1 MVDVRR
7 IPLVGDDADV
17 DDPRGRIHPRRR
29 DRCRHAVDRG
39 ALRRRHGELLLS
51 AREPLEDA
59 QNVLVE
65 RAGEPAAAE
74 LRLPRRAR
82 HRDRI
87 GPVLHQI
94 AGRDAELDPEVG
106 VGEGRPV
113 DDALGRVVVD
123 IHSVDL
129 REVAVA
135 VADARAQPSC
145 RARLLQRALGAVLAQ
160 RMGARPFRRLAVA
173 APLQALLERGRSAQR
188 SEDTRAPGR
197 IIARR
202 GKVAL
207 GKRVGLIFLLAREA
221 EGPQSGLLRDIVR
234 DRGAA
239 ENRADDL
246 SEHAERIAL
255 RILLADVGMVG
266 GDMRGLVAEREGELG
281 LVVDDAH
288 QLASDVDIAAGDG
301 EGVLDRRI
309 NRRVMERLPRVRHA
323 GDRADPAADELD
335 IGRARTGL
343 GPAQFLHDG
352 GMLALSLG
360 DVARVEVACAGLGAD
375 ERRTDGD
382 RRGGGQQDA
391 FAHDSTLRTG
401 PK

>member
-1 MVDVRR
+1 MR
-7 IPLVGDDADV
+7 
-17 DDPRGRIHPRRR
+17 
-29 DRCRHAVDRG
+29 
-39 ALRRRHGELLLS
+39 
-51 AREPLEDA
+51 
-59 QNVLVE
+59 
-65 RAGEPAAAE
+65 
-74 LRLPRRAR
+74 
-82 HRDRI
+82 
-87 GPVLHQI
+87 
-94 AGRDAELDPEVG
+94 
-106 VGEGRPV
+106 
-113 DDALGRVVVD
+113 
-123 IHSVDL
+123 
-129 REVAVA
+129 
-135 VADARAQPSC
+135 
-145 RARLLQRALGAVLAQ
+145 
-160 RMGARPFRRLAVA
+160 ARPFRRGTAVA
-173 APLQALLERGRSAQR
+173 SLDPGFESAGTGQGRQHSGA
-188 SEDTRAPGR
+188 TAR
-197 IIARR
+197 IVAGVDQIADAEPVR
-202 GKVAL
+202 
-207 GKRVGLIFLLAREA
+207 LIFLLAREA

-255 RILLADVGMVG
+255 RILLADAGMVG